1 MIGPRRGNSYL
12 AVPPAGAG
20 NFEGQTA
27 DKPCC
32 YQKKSWLSRSHCLRT
47 IPTQTVRLLLVTTN
61 CQHSFALTQSRII
74 LVSYFVLFGALVSS
88 LQSPQHQLVG
98 TLYRDHRSWLLAW
111 LKRNV
116 ACPHRAEDLS
126 QDTFIRL
133 LGRDQLAAPRE
144 PRAFLVQIA
153 KGLLFDYF
161 RRTALE
167 QAYLTELML
176 IPEGEQPCVEEQQ
189 LILEDLKAI
198 DRLLGKL
205 SSKARAAFLYNRLDG
220 MSHAEI
226 AGKLGVS
233 VPRVRQ
239 YLAQGMRQCYTALYG
254 EPT

>member
-1 MIGPRRGNSYL
+1 MTET
-12 AVPPAGAG
+12 
-20 NFEGQTA
+20 F
-27 DKPCC
+27 
-32 YQKKSWLSRSHCLRT
+32 
-47 IPTQTVRLLLVTTN
+47 PTQTVQLLLRRTN
-61 CQHSFALTQSRII
+61 CQPSPPLTQSRIV
-74 LVSYFVLFGALVSS
+74 LVIYSVLFGAFVSS
-88 LQSPQHQLVG
+88 LQSPHHQLVG

-111 LKRNV
+111 LKRNI

-133 LGRDQLAAPRE
+133 LGREQLTEPRE
-144 PRAFLVQIA
+144 PRAFLVSVA

-161 RRTALE
+161 RRAALE

-176 IPEGEQPCVEEQQ
+176 IPEGEQPSLEEQQ

-220 MSHAEI
+220 MGHAEI
-226 AGKLGVS
+226 AEQIGVS

-239 YLAQGMRQCYTALYG
+239 YLAQGMRQCYVALYG